1 MTAHA
6 IPPVATGSRPRVL
19 PLEPGDHLTR
29 EEFERRY
36 DATPGLKKA
45 ELIEGV
51 VYMAAAIRTDIHG
64 YPHADM
70 MALLGGYRI
79 ATPCVRVIDNASIRL
94 DLDNEP
100 QPDAAMVIESAC
112 GGQSKLAEDGYTE
125 GAPELAVEISGS
137 SVSIDLNTK
146 FRVYRRNGVR
156 EYLVWR
162 VYDEAIDW
170 FALEGTEY
178 VPVPAEDGVV
188 RSRVFPGFWLDPSAL
203 IRGDMVTAAAVLQR
217 GIASAEH
224 VEFVKMLQGRKSPR

>member
-51 VYMAAAIRTDIHG
+51 V
-64 YPHADM
+64 
-70 MALLGGYRI
+70 
-79 ATPCVRVIDNASIRL
+79 
-94 DLDNEP
+94 
-100 QPDAAMVIESAC
+100 
-112 GGQSKLAEDGYTE
+112 
-125 GAPELAVEISGS
+125 
-137 SVSIDLNTK
+137 
-146 FRVYRRNGVR
+146 
-156 EYLVWR
+156 
-162 VYDEAIDW
+162 DW
-170 FALEGTEY
+170 FALEGTQY

>member
-64 YPHADM
+64 YPHADV

-112 GGQSKLAEDGYTE
+112 GGKSRLAADGYTE

-170 FALEGTEY
+170 FTLEGGEY
-178 VPVPAEDGVV
+178 IPLKPAEGIL
-188 RSRVFPGFWLDPSAL
+188 RSRVFSGFWLDPAAL
-203 IRGDMVTAAAVLQR
+203 IRGDMERAGAVSQM

-224 VEFVKMLQGRKSPR
+224 AEFVKALRNRRDSH